1 MFEWERIIGL
11 FPSLAAWDSTQP
23 PNFPGRNHTTLGH
36 SPPAACAHSQD
47 EWPSARYWTCPGY
60 PGTETILPH
69 HVEVLSA
76 GHWRA
81 WGEDVCVM
89 GTVGSLSDKN
99 QPVYPLYEAVRS
111 LVVVESS
118 FITVII
124 YLFIYLFIILF
135 IIKFRIF
142 SVESARADS
151 LSQSLLKL
159 MHTPQPPT
167 ACKTMQYGVMH
178 V

>member
-11 FPSLAAWDSTQP
+11 FQSLAAWDSTQP
-23 PNFPGRNHTTLGH
+23 SNFPGRNHATLGH

-81 WGEDVCVM
+81 WGEDFCVM

-99 QPVYPLYEAVRS
+99 QPVYPLYEAVRN

-124 YLFIYLFIILF
+124 YLFIYLLYYLSSSLE
-135 IIKFRIF
+135 F
-142 SVESARADS
+142 SV
-151 LSQSLLKL
+151 LNLLGPTVCHKVCSSWC
-159 MHTPQPPT
+159 TPPNLLQH
-167 ACKTMQYGVMH
+167 AK
-178 V
+178 